1 MYRPDEAMNRTPA
14 VRPTPD
20 PIPPME
26 AADAGGP
33 PTQRRVVGR
42 VRRWDGELFL
52 DFTVPDDATGTDI
65 AAAAWRALVV
75 ESRRGPG
82 WIIEIQEP
90 AFQVDTDA
98 FPAHLRYELAGH
110 CRGCGMALAL
120 AVSGHE
126 RIRGACPG
134 CGRQELFGV
143 GLSGWTVVG
152 RTEISAPEE
161 GEDGAA

>member
-1 MYRPDEAMNRTPA
+1 MYRPDEPIGGDPA
-14 VRPTPD
+14 APSAPA
-20 PIPPME
+20 PILLIE
-26 AADAGGP
+26 AANPDGP
-33 PTQRRVVGR
+33 PARLDFVGR
-42 VRRWDGELFL
+42 IKRWDAELLFECS
-52 DFTVPDDATGTDI
+52 VPADATGTDI

-126 RIRGACPG
+126 RTRGACPG